1 MIKLIAEANEIPKNF
16 TGMVEWTNGNKFWY
30 KEGKLHRENGHAKEY
45 ASGIKCWYKEGK
57 LHRENGP
64 AIEYANGNK
73 GWYKEGKLHREN
85 GPAIEYAD
93 GVKYWYLNDVQY
105 SEQEFNAEIAKRKNT
120 CNGKVVTIDGKQY
133 KLTEL
138 T

>member
-1 MIKLIAEANEIPKNF
+1 MIKLIAEANKIPKNF
-16 TGMVEWTNGNKFWY
+16 TGMAEWPNGDKFWY
-30 KEGKLHRENGHAKEY
+30 KEGN
-45 ASGIKCWYKEGK
+45 
-57 LHRENGP
+57 
-64 AIEYANGNK
+64 
-73 GWYKEGKLHREN
+73 LHREN

-93 GVKYWYLNDVQY
+93 GNKFWYLNDVQY
-105 SEQEFNAEIAKRKNT
+105 SEQEFNAEIAKRKPT